1 VSILI
6 SSDFLQIAPLVDR
19 AIELISNNLQDVLSL
34 PIDMNCM
41 NSNLVKKLCNLV
53 DLDVL
58 ERVVDRK
65 DKLRSKLFMKRLEV
79 IFEQQ

>member
-1 VSILI
+1 
-6 SSDFLQIAPLVDR
+6 
-19 AIELISNNLQDVLSL
+19 
-34 PIDMNCM
+34 M

>member
-19 AIELISNNLQDVLSL
+19 AIEFISNNLQDVLSL

>member
-1 VSILI
+1 
-6 SSDFLQIAPLVDR
+6 
-19 AIELISNNLQDVLSL
+19 
-34 PIDMNCM
+34 MNCM

>member
-1 VSILI
+1 
-6 SSDFLQIAPLVDR
+6 
-19 AIELISNNLQDVLSL
+19 
-34 PIDMNCM
+34 M

-53 DLDVL
+53 DIDVL